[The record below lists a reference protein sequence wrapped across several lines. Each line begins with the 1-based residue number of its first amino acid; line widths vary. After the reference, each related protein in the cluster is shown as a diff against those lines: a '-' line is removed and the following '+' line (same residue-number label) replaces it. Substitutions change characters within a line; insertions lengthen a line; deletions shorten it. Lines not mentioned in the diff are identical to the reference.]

1 MNSGVTVTM
10 EFHQLRYF
18 IATAEELS
26 VTAAAKR
33 LHLSQ
38 PALSRQIL
46 ALEEELG
53 VPLFQR
59 IKKRIHLTDAGRFFL
74 DRARQLLCDS
84 ETSIQQVREQF
95 GDAQRTIRLGFL
107 TIFLDDIVAPAVRAL
122 RKELPRAGVALFE
135 LSPKAQLDRLRDGE
149 LDLALLGN
157 IGDEDRSRY
166 MVRSLM
172 RNPMAIVLPDDHRLA
187 GRKQLALKEL
197 AGEPFVSLSDTIF
210 PGRRQFLRGVCQTQ
224 DFDPKIVE
232 ESDSLPLLLAAVS
245 SGAGVALLPAHS
257 SKLPHSGSVFVRMK
271 TPVVYAEIMA
281 VYRKDHPQGALASL
295 IDHLESAASAIV

>member
-1 MNSGVTVTM
+1 M

-18 IATAEELS
+18 VATAEELS
-26 VTAAAKR
+26 ITGAAKR

-53 VPLFQR
+53 VALFQR
-59 IKKRIHLTDAGRFFL
+59 IKKRIHLTVAGRFFL
-74 DRARQLLCDS
+74 DRARQILCDA
-84 ETSIQQVREQF
+84 ETSAQQVRERF
-95 GDAQRTIRLGFL
+95 GDAKRTIRLGFL
-107 TIFLDDIVAPAVRAL
+107 TIFPDDIVAPAMRAL
-122 RKELPRAGVALFE
+122 RKDSSRTDVALFE

-157 IGDEDRSRY
+157 IADEDRSRY
-166 MVRSLM
+166 TVRSLM
-172 RNPMAIVLPDDHRLA
+172 RNPMAIVLPDDHRFA

-210 PGRRQFLRGVCQTQ
+210 PGRRQFLRGICQPQ
-224 DFDPKIVE
+224 GFEPAIVE
-232 ESDSLPLLLAAVS
+232 ESDSLPLLIAAVS
-245 SGAGVALLPAHS
+245 SGTGVALLPVHS

-271 TPVVYAEIMA
+271 TPIVHAEIMA
-281 VYRKDHPQGALASL
+281 VYRKDSAQGALAAL
-295 IDHLESAASAIV
+295 IEHLETSARAIA